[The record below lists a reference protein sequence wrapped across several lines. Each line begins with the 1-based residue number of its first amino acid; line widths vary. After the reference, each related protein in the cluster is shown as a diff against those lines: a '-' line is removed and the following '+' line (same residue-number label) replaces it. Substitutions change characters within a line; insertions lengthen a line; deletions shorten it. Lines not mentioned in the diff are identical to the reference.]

1 MRNCLNCLKSEKV
14 RWFVG
19 GAVAIV
25 LGKKVLK
32 SDATRNACV
41 KTIAKAMKLQNDAA
55 ESFQNMREDAQD
67 LCYDAKQAAGISTE
81 EKEETEQE
89 QA

>member
-1 MRNCLNCLKSEKV
+1 MRNCIQYLKSEKV

-19 GAVAIV
+19 GAVALI
-25 LGKKVLK
+25 LGKKILK

-41 KTIAKAMKLQNDAA
+41 KTIAKAMKLQSDAA

-67 LCYDAKQAAGISTE
+67 LCYDAKQAAGIV
-81 EKEETEQE
+81 KEEPAEE
-89 QA
+89 EA